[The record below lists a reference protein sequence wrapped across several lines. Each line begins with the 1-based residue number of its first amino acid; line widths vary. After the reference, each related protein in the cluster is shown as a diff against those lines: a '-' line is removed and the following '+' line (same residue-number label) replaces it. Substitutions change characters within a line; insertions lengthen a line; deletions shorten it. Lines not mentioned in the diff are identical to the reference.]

1 MKLFF
6 TAVIALL
13 FLIMS
18 NSVFAQ
24 INCDDYKKTSS
35 EYNTC
40 KLKLFMSKSK
50 KKLNEVENNIEESE
64 FKKSYNKFNSKKTLF
79 DFFKK
84 DK

>member
-1 MKLFF
+1 
-6 TAVIALL
+6 
-13 FLIMS
+13 MS

-50 KKLNEVENNIEESE
+50 KKLNFYLNIL
-64 FKKSYNKFNSKKTLF
+64 YMIIIY
-79 DFFKK
+79 
-84 DK
+84 